1 MNKNK
6 DNTVMTRKRE
16 MNVYAQ
22 LKQKI
27 LYDYFYGRLF
37 LTNKDN
43 TVLTRK
49 RETNIYAQLT

>member
-1 MNKNK
+1 MFMPSLHKK
-6 DNTVMTRKRE
+6 YE
-16 MNVYAQ
+16 MYISVGEK
-22 LKQKI
+22 LFLKI
-27 LYDYFYGRLF
+27 LYDCFYGRLF